1 MENIG
6 RSQKGQGNQGLKNN
20 IDETGEKEKV
30 DMESDFKTRVWTG
43 ASRDFFF
50 FIISRIR
57 FSKANDRAKC
67 PRLTISEV
75 FRHRPSNCERLIPS
89 LWVKSHNLFPSFFWL

>member
-50 FIISRIR
+50 S
-57 FSKANDRAKC
+57 S
-67 PRLTISEV
+67 LLVELG
-75 FRHRPSNCERLIPS
+75 FRRPTTELNALG
-89 LWVKSHNLFPSFFWL
+89 